1 MKKKL
6 TYNTL
11 ALGNLKQRRKQ
22 YFIMIVGIIL
32 ALVFSTGMM
41 LYFFSYYEAM
51 QDEYERNFGRQD
63 IIASVVG
70 YDESVF
76 DDAKS
81 KGFISD
87 YGTAHL
93 LGKAYT
99 DSENRNAEIAWLDD
113 KAMEYANISFI
124 EGNYPQNE
132 NEIAVTKTML
142 VKFGFDAKIG
152 DKITLNVKI
161 HNGDDFYKTVQ

>member
-76 DDAKS
+76 
-81 KGFISD
+81 
-87 YGTAHL
+87 
-93 LGKAYT
+93 
-99 DSENRNAEIAWLDD
+99 
-113 KAMEYANISFI
+113 
-124 EGNYPQNE
+124 
-132 NEIAVTKTML
+132 
-142 VKFGFDAKIG
+142 
-152 DKITLNVKI
+152 
-161 HNGDDFYKTVQ
+161 